1 MFRFVLSIATLA
13 IASLIGSQAAFA
25 QNRVALVIGQSA
37 YRSATP
43 LPNPTNDAK
52 MMAGLLTAAGF
63 EVTAASDLMQN
74 ELRQAIGDFA
84 GKVAAKGPNTV
95 ALVFYAGHGLQIDG
109 ENFLVP
115 VDASLK
121 READV
126 PLQSLRLNDVMNTL
140 ASVPTL
146 MRIVM
151 LDACRNNP
159 FTDINTT
166 AGKGLAIVDVRAG
179 AAGAFISFSTSPGME
194 ALDGSGSNSPYTSAL
209 LESAREPGLPI
220 EEAFKRARVL
230 VNKSTD
236 GQQTPWESSSL
247 TSNFSFFPGAPG
259 ATQPQPA
266 SVERTVAD
274 WRQELSSKTVAVAY
288 EIVIGADTL
297 EAFEAFV
304 VLFPQQ
310 ALARRVLGMLERRRE
325 MTAWSVAVIQ
335 NTVASY
341 QAFLAS
347 YPKSDLSPTAR
358 KLQERILNRVPFAAT
373 VSPPAIPAAISAA
386 PPASPSA
393 PASPVNAT
401 PSGIPAPQSAALGV
415 PMCPC
420 TAPPAPRRAETPPPP
435 PKKPPPQQAQRK
447 PPAPPP
453 QAPPP
458 GPRPLNPNEAAA
470 AGAIIGIGAGILM
483 GGGRGY
489 GGRGG
494 HGH

>member
-1 MFRFVLSIATLA
+1 MIRLAVQFIFVLIAGLLT
-13 IASLIGSQAAFA
+13 SQAALA
-25 QNRVALVIGQSA
+25 QNRIALVIGQSA
-37 YRSATP
+37 YRNATP

-63 EVTAASDLMQN
+63 EVTAASDLGQN
-74 ELRQAIGDFA
+74 ELRQAVGDFA
-84 GKVAAKGPNTV
+84 SRVAAKGGNTV

-115 VDASLK
+115 VDANLQ

-159 FTDINTT
+159 FASINNT

-179 AAGAFISFSTSPGME
+179 TAGAFISFSTSPGME
-194 ALDGSGSNSPYTSAL
+194 ALDGSGSNSPYTTAL
-209 LESAREPGLPI
+209 LTSAREPGLPI

-247 TSNFSFFPGAPG
+247 TANFSFFPGEPG
-259 ATQPQPA
+259 KAQPRPA
-266 SVERTVAD
+266 DVERTVAE
-274 WRQELSSKTVAVAY
+274 WRQELSAKTVVEAY

-310 ALARRVLGMLERRRE
+310 PLAIRVLSMLERRRE

-341 QAFLAS
+341 QAFLTS
-347 YPKSDLSPTAR
+347 YPKSDLAPTAR
-358 KLQERILNRVPFAAT
+358 KLQERILNRVPFAGL
-373 VSPPAIPAAISAA
+373 VPPPAIPAAISV
-386 PPASPSA
+386 PPPGA
-393 PASPVNAT
+393 PASPASAPAAT
-401 PSGIPAPQSAALGV
+401 PAPQNAALSV

-420 TAPPAPRRAETPPPP
+420 TPPQQPRRAETPPPAQ
-435 PKKPPPQQAQRK
+435 KKQPLPQQQAQRRQ
-447 PPAPPP
+447 PAPPPP

-494 HGH
+494 YGH